1 MGQING
7 GPVLGTLLDPTGDTQ
22 VRELSIAL
30 AGKNGAPVRFLS
42 PRRTSDTTAQQTAPA
57 SASVSVSASASAT
70 TNGPPVRFAS
80 VETTEQTGRPPER
93 IVTEEAANAS
103 ADIVV
108 VERSAAESAGWGI
121 RRGLTDRI
129 VANAPTDS
137 VVANGQGDLSELA
150 SILVPVAGGPHSELA
165 VEVAC
170 ALAEHTDAWVE
181 LFTVIPENPT
191 ADERSAGAESLAR
204 ARQSADGFENLDTW
218 LYEDD
223 DPAMA
228 IAEQSE
234 YYDAVVMGAPTKGRI
249 RRTVF
254 GSTADSVDRSVD
266 IPVITAVSADR

>member
-1 MGQING
+1 MGEDGIATMNG
-7 GPVLGTLLDPTGDTQ
+7 RPVLGTLLDPTGDTQ
-22 VRELSIAL
+22 VRELSLAL
-30 AGKNGAPVRFLS
+30 ARKKGAPVRFLS
-42 PRRTSDTTAQQTAPA
+42 PHRTPDATAQQTAAA
-57 SASVSVSASASAT
+57 SASVS

-80 VETTEQTGRPPER
+80 VETADQVGRPPEA
-93 IVTEEAANAS
+93 IVAEEAAEAS
-103 ADIVV
+103 AGIVT
-108 VERSAAESAGWGI
+108 VERPASESPGWGI

-129 VANAPTDS
+129 VANAPTDA
-137 VVANGQGDLSELA
+137 VVASGRGDLSELA
-150 SILVPVAGGPHSELA
+150 SILVPVAGGPHSGLA

-191 ADERSAGAESLAR
+191 ADERTAGAEHLAR

-249 RRTVF
+249 SRTIF
-254 GSTADSVDRSVD
+254 GSTADSVDRSVK